1 MITGVLRSRGL
12 ILDMKRIGMNRT
24 IQLMRNGCRPSC
36 HVGSAS
42 MSGKSKRKITFEGT
56 LGQHLIDIKRRH
68 VEMSEQLIESDKLEV
83 SEIIRISKDCAELS
97 RVVVLIDER
106 KLLQSE
112 LHDLILLEK
121 EESSR

>member
-1 MITGVLRSRGL
+1 MKRAIQLLRSGS
-12 ILDMKRIGMNRT
+12 
-24 IQLMRNGCRPSC
+24 RPSC
-36 HVGSAS
+36 YVRCAL
-42 MSGKSKRKITFEGT
+42 MSGKSNRKITFEGT
-56 LGQHLIDIKRRH
+56 LGQHLIDIKKRH
-68 VEMSEQLIESDKLEV
+68 VEMSEQLIESDKMEV

-112 LHDLILLEK
+112 LHDLVLLQK

>member
-1 MITGVLRSRGL
+1 
-12 ILDMKRIGMNRT
+12 MKRIGMNRT
-24 IQLMRNGCRPSC
+24 IQLLRSVCRPSC

-42 MSGKSKRKITFEGT
+42 MSSKSKRKITFEGT
-56 LGQHLIDIKRRH
+56 LGQHLIDIKKRH